1 MWHDK
6 DPSLLQGVDIASLVM
21 VTFAHK
27 RNILE
32 EERKTIDNQ
41 SFEFVYML
49 SFWTISI
56 KSILFNFPLKI

>member
-6 DPSLLQGVDIASLVM
+6 DSSLLQGVDIASVVM
-21 VTFAHK
+21 VTFARK

-49 SFWTISI
+49 SFWTMSI
-56 KSILFNFPLKI
+56 KSKLFNCPLKI

>member
-6 DPSLLQGVDIASLVM
+6 DSSLLQGVDIASVVM
-21 VTFAHK
+21 VTFARK

-49 SFWTISI
+49 SFWTMSI